1 MFNVIKILC
10 DLQMRWLPF
19 DVPTSSQAV
28 DFVDGLHTLCGAG
41 DPRTR
46 TGVAVHIFLCN
57 TSMMDKCFYNADGDF
72 LIGE

>member
-1 MFNVIKILC
+1 M
-10 DLQMRWLPF
+10 
-19 DVPTSSQAV
+19 PTSSQAV

-46 TGVAVHIFLCN
+46 SGVAVHIFLCN
-57 TSMMDKCFYNADGDF
+57 TSMKDKCFYNADGDF

>member
-1 MFNVIKILC
+1 
-10 DLQMRWLPF
+10 MRWLPF
-19 DVPTSSQAV
+19 DMPAPSQAM

-46 TGVAVHIFLCN
+46 SGVAIHVFLCN
-57 TSMMDKCFYNADGDF
+57 ISMNDKCFYNADGDF

>member
-1 MFNVIKILC
+1 
-10 DLQMRWLPF
+10 MRWLPF

-28 DFVDGLHTLCGAG
+28 DFVDGLHTICGAG

-46 TGVAVHIFLCN
+46 SGMAVHIFLCS
-57 TSMMDKCFYNADGDF
+57 TSMKDKCFYNADGDF